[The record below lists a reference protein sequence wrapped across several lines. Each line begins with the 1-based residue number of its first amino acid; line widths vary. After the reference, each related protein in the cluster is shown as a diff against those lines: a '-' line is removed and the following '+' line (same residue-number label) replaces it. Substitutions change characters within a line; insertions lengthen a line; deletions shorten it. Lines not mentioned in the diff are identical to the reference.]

1 MYSDQMDRADLH
13 RLADDGC
20 PNVAAW
26 EPHDAGLLQGPIAT
40 GKDDRGDR

>member
-20 PNVAAW
+20 PHVAAW
-26 EPHDAGLLQGPIAT
+26 EPRDTDLSQGTIVT